1 MTVWFGLNMSESSKC
16 ILPLALKS
24 EIKWI
29 KIVFFKLV
37 ARFHF
42 PAHLFSFRQGL
53 VKHWLYATLKSRC
66 THYCTS
72 SKYPRTHTVH
82 SSYTFKKAI
91 RRKRRGKDNIQKMIF
106 VWFFFIYFFYLKY
119 KYAKYNATRLFLSAL
134 IHRLLVIRLKLTKKG
149 LAFVWCSHLKRVCRL
164 LFKSINLMY
173 KHIYKLYV
181 NPDVVWHLDLCV
193 CAWIYAVQ
201 YIRSLDL
208 ACTDADRILAN
219 YVATGFTE

>member
-106 VWFFFIYFFYLKY
+106 VWFFFIFI
-119 KYAKYNATRLFLSAL
+119 FLSKVQVCQVQC
-134 IHRLLVIRLKLTKKG
+134 HKVISFCFDTPFTCYKIKANKKG
-149 LAFVWCSHLKRVCRL
+149 IGICLMFP
-164 LFKSINLMY
+164 FK
-173 KHIYKLYV
+173 KGV
-181 NPDVVWHLDLCV
+181 
-193 CAWIYAVQ
+193 
-201 YIRSLDL
+201 
-208 ACTDADRILAN
+208 
-219 YVATGFTE
+219 

>member
-1 MTVWFGLNMSESSKC
+1 MSESSKC
-16 ILPLALKS
+16 TLPLALKS
-24 EIKWI
+24 EIKWWI

-72 SKYPRTHTVH
+72 SKYPRTHNVHTVH
-82 SSYTFKKAI
+82 CSYTKSYKEKKE
-91 RRKRRGKDNIQKMIF
+91 RERQHSKD
-106 VWFFFIYFFYLKY
+106 FFFNLKY
-119 KYAKYNATRLFLSAL
+119 KYAKYNATRLFLFAL
-134 IHRLLVIRLKLTKKG
+134 IHCLLVIRLKLTKKG
-149 LAFVWCSHLKRVCRL
+149 LAFVWCSHLKSVCRL
-164 LFKSINLMY
+164 LFKSKNLMY

-201 YIRSLDL
+201 YVRSLDL